1 MSWKEKAI
9 KYCMKCQN
17 NNRLYCSYYGE
28 WQNKRTI
35 KKCEFIQTMEE
46 EKENDNSK
54 DNNDGDAEEL

>member
-35 KKCEFIQTMEE
+35 KNCEFIQTMEE
-46 EKENDNSK
+46 EENDNSK
-54 DNNDGDAEEL
+54 DNNDGDSEEL

>member
-1 MSWKEKAI
+1 MGWKEKVI

-35 KKCEFIQTMEE
+35 KNCEFIQTMEE

-54 DNNDGDAEEL
+54 N